1 MKKTVFALGL
11 VALIGSPAL
20 GLAQTARQQ
29 GASDGGAVGGR
40 VGEAVGGIVG
50 SAVGLVTGDD
60 RPRFRRYVEE
70 RHVSPYRYD
79 GDVIVGSTLPSD
91 GVEYYEAPPEYK
103 VSQYRYTV
111 VNGRTV
117 LVEPGTRRIVQII
130 D

>member
-1 MKKTVFALGL
+1 MNKVLLTLGVVTFL
-11 VALIGSPAL
+11 AVPAA
-20 GLAQTARQQ
+20 AQTARQQ
-29 GASDGGAVGGR
+29 GAADGGAVAGR
-40 VGEAVGGIVG
+40 VGAAVGGVVG
-50 SAVGLVTGDD
+50 SAIGIITDDD

-79 GDVIVGSTLPSD
+79 GDLAIGTTLPSD

-103 VSQYRYTV
+103 VSKYRYTV

-117 LVEPGTRRIVQII
+117 LVDPVTRQVVEVL